1 MLLPYELKVPSL
13 EFLDEEDL
21 VSMPTAL
28 KPNKSEAQKI
38 RDTKSQVE
46 AEVSAK
52 HQEIEEDQLMQISAE
67 QREKTIKCLLKVL
80 NY

>member
-28 KPNKSEAQKI
+28 KPNKSAAQKI

>member
-21 VSMPTAL
+21 VSMPIAL

-38 RDTKSQVE
+38 RDTKSYVE

-52 HQEIEEDQLMQISAE
+52 HQEI
-67 QREKTIKCLLKVL
+67 
-80 NY
+80 